1 MRYLLA
7 ILLILF
13 LLLQYRLWIS
23 DEGMGEVWRLRNLV
37 DQQTERNIELERRN
51 AALEAEVRDLRQG
64 TDAVEERAR
73 SDLGMIQEQE
83 TFYQIVVEK
92 KDDAGS
98 GADTRPSAEN
108 APDERP

>member
-1 MRYLLA
+1 MAAHQAHSQQMVVYRNRNQRHLFFQQRSDKKSLA
-7 ILLILF
+7 
-13 LLLQYRLWIS
+13 
-23 DEGMGEVWRLRNLV
+23 
-37 DQQTERNIELERRN
+37 LERRN

-92 KDDAGS
+92 KDAAGS
-98 GADTRPSAEN
+98 GSDTRPSAEN
-108 APDERP
+108 EPDERP